1 MWDASDEYS
10 TGHGRR
16 GTAVVIINET
26 FRGHKS
32 RTGSQLD
39 ADNLYRTFSLLGFE
53 VRLIT
58 DCTLRDLKHALETGQ
73 TQADNCIV
81 CIRVA
86 TFVSF
91 LFSFFLPVWLFVCF
105 VFIFGTRAFLFCFA
119 FFSPLGLITW
129 ETDQKLLTY

>member
-26 FRGHKS
+26 FRGHKG

-39 ADNLYRTFSLLGFE
+39 ADNLCRTFSLLGFE

-73 TQADNCIV
+73 NQADNCIV

-91 LFSFFLPVWLFVCF
+91 FFFFYQFGYFILFFCVYIWYTCFFCF
-105 VFIFGTRAFLFCFA
+105 VLLSFPHLGSLPGKLTRN
-119 FFSPLGLITW
+119 
-129 ETDQKLLTY
+129 Y

>member
-10 TGHGRR
+10 TGHGCR

-26 FRGHKS
+26 LRGHKS

-39 ADNLYRTFSLLGFE
+39 ADNLCRTFSLLGFE

-91 LFSFFLPVWLFVCF
+91 FFFFTSLVICLFCVYIWYTCFFV
-105 VFIFGTRAFLFCFA
+105 LFCFLFPTWA
-119 FFSPLGLITW
+119 HYLGN
-129 ETDQKLLTY
+129 

>member
-10 TGHGRR
+10 AGHGHR

-26 FRGHKS
+26 FRGHKG

-39 ADNLYRTFSLLGFE
+39 ADNLCRTFSLLGFE

-58 DCTLRDLKHALETGQ
+58 DCTLRELKQALETGQ
-73 TQADNCIV
+73 NQADNFIV
-81 CIRVA
+81 CVRVA
-86 TFVSF
+86 TFVS
-91 LFSFFLPVWLFVCF
+91 LFFCFFYQFGYLFVLCF
-105 VFIFGTRAFLFCFA
+105 YLVYMSFCFA

-129 ETDQKLLTY
+129 ETDQKLLTTD

>member
-1 MWDASDEYS
+1 MWDAADEYS

-26 FRGHKS
+26 FRGHKG

-39 ADNLYRTFSLLGFE
+39 ADNLCRTFSLLGFE

-73 TQADNCIV
+73 NQADNFIV

-86 TFVSF
+86 TFVSLCF
-91 LFSFFLPVWLFVCF
+91 CFTSLVICF
-105 VFIFGTRAFLFCFA
+105 VFLFGIHVFLFCFA

-129 ETDQKLLTY
+129 ETDQKLLTS